1 MSKITFVIHAMS
13 SSLKRHWKLK
23 HDVANMASDPMLPQK
38 RVGQTVSILGGVL
51 QDFSVFTDRPPD
63 DGETVAASGFSMAPG
78 GKGSNSAVAVYR
90 LTRPNPKNRPL
101 PSDEAKERP
110 TGHDEDV
117 HVRMVGAVGADQFGP
132 PLRTNLEGC
141 GVNVAGVRIE
151 KGQQTGVAIILI
163 EADTKANRIVM
174 HPGVNQTFKAS
185 DFMTAE
191 SLGGGIVP
199 DLMICQLELHRDAI
213 EQAIETAG
221 GQGIDVL
228 LNPSPASFFLRKV
241 YRKIKHLV
249 MNETEAFLLSKIGS
263 DEIGNQTG
271 QMKVAE
277 FFHELGVKNVVITLG
292 DKGAYYSNDGARGH
306 VDAEKNCSVMDTS
319 GAGWVLRDSEN
330 LILTLK
336 AWRR

>member
-1 MSKITFVIHAMS
+1 
-13 SSLKRHWKLK
+13 
-23 HDVANMASDPMLPQK
+23 MASDPMLPQK

-51 QDFSVFTDRPPD
+51 QDVSIVTDRLPD
-63 DGETVAASGFSMAPG
+63 DGETVVASGISMAPG

-174 HPGVNQTFKAS
+174 HPGVNQTFKDS

-199 DLMICQLELHRDAI
+199 DLMICQLELHREAI

-221 GQGIDVL
+221 DRGIDVL
-228 LNPSPASFFLRKV
+228 LNPSPASYLMPEI
-241 YRKIKHLV
+241 YPNITHLV
-249 MNETEAFLLSKIGS
+249 MNETEAVLLS
-263 DEIGNQTG
+263 EIEPDDIENQTG
-271 QMKVAE
+271 WTKVAE
-277 FFHELGVKNVVITLG
+277 SFHRMGVKNVVITLG
-292 DKGAYYSNDGARGH
+292 EQGAYYSNEGEGALGY

-336 AWRR
+336 ALRRRS

>member
-1 MSKITFVIHAMS
+1 
-13 SSLKRHWKLK
+13 
-23 HDVANMASDPMLPQK
+23 MASDPMLPQK

-51 QDFSVFTDRPPD
+51 QDFSVVTPRPPD

-132 PLRTNLEGC
+132 PLRSNLEGC

-151 KGQQTGVAIILI
+151 KGQQTGVAMIVI
-163 EADTKANRIVM
+163 EADNKANRIVM
-174 HPGVNQTFKAS
+174 HPGVNQIFKAS
-185 DFMTAE
+185 DFMTAK

-199 DLMICQLELHRDAI
+199 DLMICQLELHREAI

-221 GQGIDVL
+221 RRGIDVL
-228 LNPSPASFFLRKV
+228 LNPSPASFLMPEL

-249 MNETEAFLLSKIGS
+249 MNETEAVLLSSEIGS
-263 DEIGNQTG
+263 DDIGNQTG
-271 QMKVAE
+271 RTKVAE
-277 FFHELGVKNVVITLG
+277 SFHELGVKNVVITLG
-292 DKGAYYSNDGARGH
+292 AQGAYYSNDGARGH

-319 GAGWVLRDSEN
+319 GAGWVNPPRL
-330 LILTLK
+330 
-336 AWRR
+336 